1 MPELYAGCLV
11 KNEQK
16 DMDNLLDDFKK
27 ATDAI
32 TAQLKKELL
41 GIRTGRA
48 TPALLENIA
57 ITVYQGSTKLKLME
71 LATITTQDSQTLV
84 VAPFDPSTIKD
95 IESGISQS
103 DLGIQPIVQEQRI
116 LVKLPP
122 LTEEQRKKY
131 LKLVGQIVE
140 EHREKIRQERDRIRK
155 RIKTAFEEKELTE
168 DQKFSLF
175 KRLDEKTKE
184 VNQAIQN
191 LREKKEQEL
200 AQL

>member
-1 MPELYAGCLV
+1 ME
-11 KNEQK
+11 
-16 DMDNLLDDFKK
+16 NLLDDFKK

-32 TAQLKKELL
+32 IAQLKEELL

-48 TPALLENIA
+48 TPALLENIL

-84 VAPFDPSTIKD
+84 VAPFDPSIIKD
-95 IESGISQS
+95 IEAGLAQS

-122 LTEEQRKKY
+122 LTEEQRQKY

-140 EHREKIRQERDRIRK
+140 EHRERVRQERDKIRK
-155 RIKTAFEEKELTE
+155 RVKTAFEEKELTE

-184 VNQAIQN
+184 VNQTIKN

-200 AQL
+200 TQL

>member
-1 MPELYAGCLV
+1 LPELYAGCLV